1 MKRPNP
7 VQNES
12 EIPILLYKR
21 ARPVASF
28 FSDLAQENTN
38 ELCNQNNGSIT
49 TQSTKSTQTV
59 SGDTTVTGSETPEPP
74 SGQTVIG
81 CTTTAEPP
89 SGQTPTSE
97 PPSSQT
103 KKTKTRK
110 SAHGWMGPVVEEM
123 MIVGNRSNSVMRM
136 INQFIITTGINKKL
150 VSQTT
155 IRNKMRD
162 ILLKKKLNHNV
173 KRQTVIGCDARC
185 DNTLTLKNQLV
196 KEEHMTFVDK
206 SGNYVDHKTLSNKK
220 SVTPKFVNTFL
231 PSLNSCM
238 KTLPRIISSASW
250 CYGK

>member
-1 MKRPNP
+1 M
-7 VQNES
+7 S
-12 EIPILLYKR
+12 
-21 ARPVASF
+21 SF
-28 FSDLAQENTN
+28 FSDLAQENPN
-38 ELCNQNNGSIT
+38 ELCNQNDCSIT

-59 SGDTTVTGSETPEPP
+59 SGDTTVTGS
-74 SGQTVIG
+74 
-81 CTTTAEPP
+81 TTAEPP

-103 KKTKTRK
+103 KKPKTRK

-220 SVTPKFVNTFL
+220 SVTISGHIMDVLEQYDSKETLQILKTDGESANTGRTVNDEIFNTCCQVL
-231 PSLNSCM
+231 ILKSPSWLVIHLKISNS
-238 KTLPRIISSASW
+238 S
-250 CYGK
+250 